1 MMNPMQIMSQM
12 QQFKSNPGQIM
23 SRLNIP
29 QNLQNNPQGAIQ
41 HLMNSGAM
49 SQQQFNQF
57 QNMAQQMQSNP
68 IFSKLFR

>member
-29 QNLQNNPQGAIQ
+29 QNLQNDPQGAIQ
-41 HLMNSGAM
+41 HLMNNGTIT
-49 SQQQFNQF
+49 QQQFNQA
-57 QNMAQQMQSNP
+57 QNMARQLQSNP
-68 IFSKLFR
+68 MFAKLFK